1 MCYERALALRP
12 HFPDAFAGLLQAK
25 DFVCDWTSR
34 AHHLQ
39 CLASLLEAQLV
50 ADGYDDSLLDNGK
63 SMTSTLDDAQPGCE
77 DSGSFR
83 LVSCMSPVFHG
94 HLPCVQPLDALS
106 LTTIVAPRDAQRI
119 ARRYAARARAN
130 LALSTCGHFH
140 HHHHA
145 SSSATSGREKSRLHI
160 GYLSANFGNH
170 AIGHLLGPLLKYH
183 DRSRFFVTCYSLT
196 PSDGSSLRSNLEH
209 GVEGSIK
216 DLSSFSS
223 SDAARLIHADGVH
236 ILAHLDGHTANARN
250 EILALRPAP
259 IQVGFILG
267 FPGTFGADY
276 IDYLVLDRIVLGP
289 LEPARK
295 AGTSHDIDECA
306 LILPNSCILNCHALE
321 YDDLFENP
329 GARPGRSKYGLP
341 EDAFIFAYFGQLNKV
356 DPIAYGVW
364 MSILKRVPN
373 SILLLIKSPES
384 AVVHLKKAA
393 RDLQVH
399 EQRLIFMDSAPK
411 REHILRGVLAD
422 LLLDTPACNAFDATM
437 DALWTGT
444 PVITLLGNSIATRAS
459 ASLCTAVGCPDLVTS
474 TLDEYE
480 DLAVSLALDA
490 DKYWLF
496 RQKLEHARRGPVYA
510 PLYDCKAT
518 LKHLEAGF
526 EAIWG
531 KVIDHQPPGDIIIS

>member
-1 MCYERALALRP
+1 
-12 HFPDAFAGLLQAK
+12 
-25 DFVCDWTSR
+25 
-34 AHHLQ
+34 
-39 CLASLLEAQLV
+39 
-50 ADGYDDSLLDNGK
+50 
-63 SMTSTLDDAQPGCE
+63 
-77 DSGSFR
+77 
-83 LVSCMSPVFHG
+83 
-94 HLPCVQPLDALS
+94 
-106 LTTIVAPRDAQRI
+106 
-119 ARRYAARARAN
+119 
-130 LALSTCGHFH
+130 
-140 HHHHA
+140 
-145 SSSATSGREKSRLHI
+145 
-160 GYLSANFGNH
+160 
-170 AIGHLLGPLLKYH
+170 
-183 DRSRFFVTCYSLT
+183 
-196 PSDGSSLRSNLEH
+196 LRSNLEH

-444 PVITLLGNSIATRAS
+444 PVVTLLGNSIATRAS

>member
-1 MCYERALALRP
+1 M
-12 HFPDAFAGLLQAK
+12 
-25 DFVCDWTSR
+25 
-34 AHHLQ
+34 
-39 CLASLLEAQLV
+39 

-422 LLLDTPACNAFDATM
+422 LLLGAVALLGLQQGTLYGLAHQWSPSSETPLPHAPQLVCARRSGVQILLLQPLMNTRTSLFLSLSMLTS
-437 DALWTGT
+437 TGT
-444 PVITLLGNSIATRAS
+444 SVKSSSMLAEDQYTHHYMTARLHSNISKLAS
-459 ASLCTAVGCPDLVTS
+459 
-474 TLDEYE
+474 
-480 DLAVSLALDA
+480 
-490 DKYWLF
+490 
-496 RQKLEHARRGPVYA
+496 RRFGV
-510 PLYDCKAT
+510 K
-518 LKHLEAGF
+518 
-526 EAIWG
+526 
-531 KVIDHQPPGDIIIS
+531 S